1 MVVLIDA
8 AGFQG
13 DVLSGEPGF
22 HLDPLLG
29 LYTELTRYRLNLGGR
44 EGLEAGFQT
53 AQIEEQL
60 ALRFGRG
67 DLDQPPVAQYE
78 FVNLRLDPVDRERH
92 QAHAA
97 VRIKALDRL
106 HEADIAFLDQIGMR
120 KPVPP

>member
-22 HLDPLLG
+22 HLDHLLG
-29 LYTELTRYRLNLGGR
+29 LYTELARYRLNLGGR
-44 EGLEAGFQT
+44 EGLQAGFQT

-78 FVNLRLDPVDRERH
+78 FVNLRLDPVDP
-92 QAHAA
+92 A
-97 VRIKALDRL
+97 
-106 HEADIAFLDQIGMR
+106 R
-120 KPVPP
+120 KPEPRAGPVQALA